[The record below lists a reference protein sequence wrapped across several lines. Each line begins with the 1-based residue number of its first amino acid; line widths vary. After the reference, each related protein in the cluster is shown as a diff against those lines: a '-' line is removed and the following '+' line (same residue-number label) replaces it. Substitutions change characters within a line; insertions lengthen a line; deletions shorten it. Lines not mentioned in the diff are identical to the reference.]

1 MSPMTV
7 TFRVPKAPAPIPWI
21 RRKIRSSSKLRA
33 KAHSPGDA
41 EEEEGGRQDLL
52 PPVAVG
58 EDAEDGSERDAG
70 QGEDRDQEPNLP
82 ARHAEGVP
90 DLRQRRGDAGDAED
104 GHERDPEEDVEVVV
118 PVDFANPA
126 LVLRRRRHEGRMYQ
140 AGTGRARTRAHLAL
154 EGAPVLLA
162 RGVVAGADEAEDV
175 GDPACAGEVLVG
187 LCVGRGG

>member
-90 DLRQRRGDAGDAED
+90 DLRQRRGDAGDAEY

-118 PVDFANPA
+118 PVDLANLA
-126 LVLRRRRHEGRMYQ
+126 LVLRRRSHEGRMYQ
-140 AGTGRARTRAHLAL
+140 K
-154 EGAPVLLA
+154 EGVTTAIFA
-162 RGVVAGADEAEDV
+162 Q
-175 GDPACAGEVLVG
+175 
-187 LCVGRGG
+187 RGGPYPLPSAEALYPLHSRRTSKAAA